1 MEVVIRLIV
10 NILLFLAFFF
20 FFGRNSI
27 EKYLKG
33 DVTINRNE
41 YKNYNVSPPGTNDR
55 RIFCGGSTLVSVDI
69 IILPEHTETSSG
81 WKQGMLSYMDCAMLE
96 ASDEY
101 ETCVKSKGY
110 SFDEAVLSYN
120 GQFNSS
126 YNSFSVHGT
135 EHIIKPALG
144 QIKYSPGEENTFS
157 LTLNPSLIYNI
168 AFVDPHYKVL
178 SIHPTAIPSSKV
190 ILGPNS
196 GVMLLYLKVDMY
208 KRISIFINNS
218 YIS

>member
-1 MEVVIRLIV
+1 M
-10 NILLFLAFFF
+10 LL
-20 FFGRNSI
+20 RM
-27 EKYLKG
+27 Y
-33 DVTINRNE
+33 
-41 YKNYNVSPPGTNDR
+41 
-55 RIFCGGSTLVSVDI
+55 SVDI
-69 IILPEHTETSSG
+69 ILLPEQIETSSG
-81 WKQGMLSYMDCAMLE
+81 WKHNMFSYMDCQMIE

-126 YNSFSVHGT
+126 YNSFSTHGI
-135 EHIIKPALG
+135 EHILKPAPG

-157 LTLNPSLIYNI
+157 LTLNSSLIYSI
-168 AFVDPHYKVL
+168 AFVDPHYKIL
-178 SIHPTAIPSSKV
+178 SVHPTAIPSSKV

-208 KRISIFINNS
+208 KRISIFIYNS